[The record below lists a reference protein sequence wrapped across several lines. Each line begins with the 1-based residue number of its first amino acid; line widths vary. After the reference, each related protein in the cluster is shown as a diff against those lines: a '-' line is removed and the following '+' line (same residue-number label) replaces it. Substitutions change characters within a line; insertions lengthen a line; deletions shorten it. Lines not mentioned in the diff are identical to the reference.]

1 MPTPSIRRRPW
12 AGLAPRRLTE
22 PWQRLI
28 RITSV
33 TLDKRVPV
41 RGVMAGLLSGAV
53 GVCVAFL
60 VSGFSGV
67 IGSPV
72 VAVAQLTID
81 LSPPPVKNF
90 AIREFGSNDKLVLQI
105 GVLIV
110 LAVFSGFIGVL
121 AQRREANRLIRVA
134 IFRSVGL
141 IAAGTRPTATAAGLL
156 PSLVGAAAAA
166 LALIWLTRA
175 PRPPVSRPATAP
187 RHGRTAVLSVSEPPR
202 RQFMTLGA
210 VAARAAPPPHARRPV
225 RAPPGRACA

>member
-81 LSPPPVKNF
+81 LSPPPGKDF
-90 AIREFGSNDKLVLQI
+90 AIREFRSNAQLVLQI
-105 GVLIV
+105 GVLVV
-110 LAVFSGFIGVL
+110 LWGFSRFIGV
-121 AQRREANRLIRVA
+121 I
-134 IFRSVGL
+134 
-141 IAAGTRPTATAAGLL
+141 
-156 PSLVGAAAAA
+156 
-166 LALIWLTRA
+166 A
-175 PRPPVSRPATAP
+175 PRPAAHRPSRIP
-187 RHGRTAVLSVSEPPR
+187 L
-202 RQFMTLGA
+202 F
-210 VAARAAPPPHARRPV
+210 
-225 RAPPGRACA
+225 

>member
-67 IGSPV
+67 IGSPI
-72 VAVAQLTID
+72 VARAQLTIAF
-81 LSPPPVKNF
+81 SPPPPHT
-90 AIREFGSNDKLVLQI
+90 LP
-105 GVLIV
+105 
-110 LAVFSGFIGVL
+110 
-121 AQRREANRLIRVA
+121 NRAFPIH
-134 IFRSVGL
+134 
-141 IAAGTRPTATAAGLL
+141 P
-156 PSLVGAAAAA
+156 
-166 LALIWLTRA
+166 
-175 PRPPVSRPATAP
+175 
-187 RHGRTAVLSVSEPPR
+187 
-202 RQFMTLGA
+202 Q
-210 VAARAAPPPHARRPV
+210 PH
-225 RAPPGRACA
+225 